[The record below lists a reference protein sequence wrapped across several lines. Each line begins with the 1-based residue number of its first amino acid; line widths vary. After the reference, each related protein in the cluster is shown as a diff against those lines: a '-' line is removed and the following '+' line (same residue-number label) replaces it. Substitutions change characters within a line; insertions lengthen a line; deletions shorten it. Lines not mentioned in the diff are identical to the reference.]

1 VNGSGILWRRHLA
14 GGFVVCG
21 TKEKTAGATGSRAH
35 RASGSIYRGAESC
48 VCEGGVLDIMESF
61 GDPMEPALVDL
72 NNVRVIRGDN
82 VALDD
87 FSLRINSGEHV
98 AILGP
103 NGCGKSTLIKTI
115 TRECYPVLR
124 EGSSMTILG
133 QLRWNVFE
141 LRSVLGIVS
150 NDLMQDVTG
159 ETSGREVVLSGFF
172 SSTRI
177 FDHLTVEPSQFKR
190 ADAVLERIGVPHLA
204 DRPVQEMSSG
214 EAKRILIARALVHD
228 PRTLLFD
235 EPSNSLDV
243 FAQHGLRETMRE
255 LAQSGIGIVLVTHH
269 LSDVIPEIDRVVL
282 MRNGKIQA
290 DGQKKDLL
298 NPEEISRLFGLR
310 IEITQRDGYYHLW

>member
-1 VNGSGILWRRHLA
+1 VSTS
-14 GGFVVCG
+14 V
-21 TKEKTAGATGSRAH
+21 
-35 RASGSIYRGAESC
+35 
-48 VCEGGVLDIMESF
+48 VLDIMESF
-61 GDPMEPALVDL
+61 GDSMGPALVDL
-72 NNVRVIRGDN
+72 KNVRVIRGDN

-87 FSLRINSGEHV
+87 FSLRINAGEHV

-115 TRECYPVLR
+115 TRECYPVIR

-133 QLRWNVFE
+133 QLRWNIFE

-177 FDHLTVEPSQFKR
+177 FDHQTVEPLQRER
-190 ADAVLERIGVPHLA
+190 ADAVLERIGVRHLA
-204 DRPVQEMSSG
+204 DRPVAEMSSG

-228 PRTLLFD
+228 PQTLLFD

-290 DGQKKDLL
+290 DGRKNDLL
-298 NPEEISRLFGLR
+298 NPEEISRLFD
-310 IEITQRDGYYHLW
+310 IPVDITRRDGFYHLW

>member
-1 VNGSGILWRRHLA
+1 MM
-14 GGFVVCG
+14 
-21 TKEKTAGATGSRAH
+21 
-35 RASGSIYRGAESC
+35 
-48 VCEGGVLDIMESF
+48 EGF
-61 GDPMEPALVDL
+61 GDVMEPALVDL
-72 NNVRVIRGDN
+72 KNVRVIRGDN

-87 FSLRINSGEHV
+87 FSLRIAAGEHV

-115 TRECYPVLR
+115 TRECYPVIR
-124 EGSSMTILG
+124 DNSSMTILG
-133 QLRWNVFE
+133 QSRWNIFE

-150 NDLMQDVTG
+150 NDLMLDCTS

-177 FDHLTVEPSQFKR
+177 FGHQTVEPSHRLR
-190 ADAVLERIGVPHLA
+190 ADAVLERLGVPHLA
-204 DRPVQEMSSG
+204 ERPVAEMSSG

-228 PRTLLFD
+228 PQTLLFD

-243 FAQHGLRETMRE
+243 FAQHGLRETMRA

-282 MRNGKIQA
+282 MRNGKVQA
-290 DGQKKDLL
+290 DGTKDHLL
-298 NPEEISRLFGLR
+298 NAEEISRLFG
-310 IEITQRDGYYHLW
+310 IHVDITRRDGYYNLW

>member
-1 VNGSGILWRRHLA
+1 
-14 GGFVVCG
+14 
-21 TKEKTAGATGSRAH
+21 
-35 RASGSIYRGAESC
+35 
-48 VCEGGVLDIMESF
+48 MESF
-61 GDPMEPALVDL
+61 GEAMEPALVDL
-72 NNVRVIRGDN
+72 RNVRVVRGDN

-87 FSLRINSGEHV
+87 FSLRINAGEHV

-115 TRECYPVLR
+115 TRECYPVIR

-133 QLRWNVFE
+133 QSRWNIFE

-177 FDHLTVEPSQFKR
+177 FDHQTVEPEQRWR
-190 ADAVLERIGVPHLA
+190 ADAVLERVGIPHLA
-204 DRPVQEMSSG
+204 DRAVAEMSSG
-214 EAKRILIARALVHD
+214 EAKRVLIARALVHD
-228 PRTLLFD
+228 PQTLLFD

-243 FAQHGLRETMRE
+243 FAQHGLRETMRQ

-282 MRNGKIQA
+282 MTKGKIQA
-290 DGQKKDLL
+290 DGRKQDLL
-298 NPEEISRLFGLR
+298 NPEEISRLF
-310 IEITQRDGYYHLW
+310 EIPVDITRRDGYYHLW